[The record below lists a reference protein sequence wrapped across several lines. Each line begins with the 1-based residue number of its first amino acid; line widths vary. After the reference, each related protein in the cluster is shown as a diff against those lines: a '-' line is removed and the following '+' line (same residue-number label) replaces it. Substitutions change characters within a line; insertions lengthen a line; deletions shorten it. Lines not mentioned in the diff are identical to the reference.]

1 VPTVPFSV
9 ITPVG
14 SGNPPTPPDL
24 PAGTQWRISSFTVL
38 NAHDGVGY
46 VGIFLIG
53 GGGPIVQ
60 GPFIPIRPYE
70 TKQLLFPEPFVMTAT
85 TTGQSLGEMHAVWT
99 APEDQPAI
107 IVVGSYV
114 TP

>member
-1 VPTVPFSV
+1 
-9 ITPVG
+9 
-14 SGNPPTPPDL
+14 L
-24 PAGTQWRISSFTVL
+24 EA
-38 NAHDGVGY
+38 
-46 VGIFLIG
+46 
-53 GGGPIVQ
+53 GPIQ

-70 TKQLLFPEPFVMTAT
+70 TKQLVFPEPFVMTAT
-85 TTGQSLGEMHAVWT
+85 TTGQSLGEMHAVEA